1 MRAIDLPQW
10 WHLTLPDALRNKAEI
25 PPQSVGP
32 RGVADASLYRRMRNA
47 GFADLACSPTLV
59 TFDQPNGPIWRYR
72 EDHILSLL
80 SPEET
85 VIWRQAADA
94 ARAEGLLFMANP
106 LHCVVGS
113 KPVS

>member
-1 MRAIDLPQW
+1 
-10 WHLTLPDALRNKAEI
+10 
-25 PPQSVGP
+25 
-32 RGVADASLYRRMRNA
+32 MRNA